1 MEELFTTNFLDPSIL
16 FSELDPND
24 IIDYVISSYTVNMSF
39 IHAFYWHPK
48 LRVYCDKSANEA
60 KTNPPDL
67 DYVRYIQVATGI
79 YHPKFVYIT
88 TSTTLRFVITTCNF
102 TGMVINVTN
111 DYYRLT
117 LKTARSPVEN
127 NANRNVQLL
136 EKFFQ
141 TYGIAITRRPSEFN
155 WSNVSARLL
164 VNINDYTTHETL
176 FKEYMLGERFNEV
189 YVMCSAVSTKY
200 ADFLELFNAGNLN
213 FVYLE
218 NYAEFEKMGI
228 YSFQNAVEKPGVR
241 PITKR
246 YELPYHVKR
255 YWLRNPRH
263 ELFILTSANLTPQ
276 AWCKNGFKNVELGII
291 IELKKI

>member
-1 MEELFTTNFLDPSIL
+1 MEEVSTFIWGLSIAL
-16 FSELDPND
+16 NILIVLIGLPLCLL
-24 IIDYVISSYTVNMSF
+24 ICCCCRKSSTIKKDVASIM
-39 IHAFYWHPK
+39 
-48 LRVYCDKSANEA
+48 ANH
-60 KTNPPDL
+60 NL
-67 DYVRYIQVATGI
+67 
-79 YHPKFVYIT
+79 
-88 TSTTLRFVITTCNF
+88 L
-102 TGMVINVTN
+102 N

-117 LKTARSPVEN
+117 LKNARSPVEN

-189 YVMCSAVSTKY
+189 HVMCSAVSTKY
-200 ADFLELFNAGNLN
+200 TDFLDLFNAGNLN

-241 PITKR
+241 AITKR

-255 YWLRNPRH
+255 YWLRNPHH